1 MNTTFKQMVEAMA
14 VVNLR
19 IPEEMKRK
27 LAGIAKA
34 TGASQTEV
42 VKSAVAEKLT
52 IHEVARAESSTNI
65 PSWVPEGK
73 HVALVRGA
81 IAAVGDSVAEVVSI
95 ALTKFPDEAIHVTR
109 KGKPIK
115 AVHYAFLAQTDLKCW
130 KYVTVDQQSYPVIPV
145 TIIGT
150 KKIVAGSSPDTAASL
165 TLVSPQIVDAAGL
178 RPSAEETVA
187 TAAGSVKMNT
197 YNAAIELP
205 VGRYNAVVASSEIPR
220 TLPFQIL
227 LGRNILDLVDL
238 YALGKSKVICV
249 KDP

>member
-1 MNTTFKQMVEAMA
+1 MA

-27 LAGIAKA
+27 LERIAKA
-34 TGASQTEV
+34 TGASQTEM

-52 IHEVARAESSTNI
+52 IHEVAKAQLSTTV

-73 HVALVRGA
+73 FVALVRGA
-81 IAAVGDSVAEVVSI
+81 VAAVGDSVAEVVS
-95 ALTKFPDEAIHVTR
+95 ATLTKFPDDPIHVAR

-115 AVHYAFLAQTDLKCW
+115 AVDYAFLAQAEMRCW
-130 KYVTVDQQSYPVIPV
+130 KYVTVDQRCYPIIPT
-145 TIIGT
+145 TITGR
-150 KKIVAGSSPDTAASL
+150 KKMVAASSPDTAASV
-165 TLVSPQIVDAAGL
+165 TLVSSQIVDGAGL
-178 RPSAEETVA
+178 RPVAEETVA
-187 TAAGSVKMNT
+187 TAAGMVKMDT
-197 YNAAIELP
+197 FKALIGLS
-205 VGRYNAVVASSEIPR
+205 VGRYDAVVALSEIPR

-227 LGRNILDLVDL
+227 LGRNILDQIDV

>member
-1 MNTTFKQMVEAMA
+1 MHINFRRVVEAMA

-34 TGASQTEV
+34 TGASQTEM

-52 IHEVARAESSTNI
+52 IHEVARAESNRSI
-65 PSWVPEGK
+65 PRWVPEGK
-73 HVALVRGA
+73 YVALVRGA
-81 IAAVGDSVAEVVSI
+81 VAAVGDSVAEVVSA
-95 ALTKFPDEAIHVTR
+95 ALAKFPDDPIHVAR
-109 KGKPIK
+109 KGKSIR
-115 AVHYAFLAQTDLKCW
+115 AVHYAFLAQAEMKCW
-130 KYVTVDQQSYPVIPV
+130 KYVTVDQESYPVIPT

-150 KKIVAGSSPDTAASL
+150 KKMVAASSPDTAASL
-165 TLVSPQIVDAAGL
+165 TLVSSQIADGAGL
-178 RPSAEETVA
+178 RPAAKETVA
-187 TAAGSVKMNT
+187 TAAGMVKMNT
-197 YNAAIELP
+197 FNAVIELP
-205 VGRYNAVVASSEIPR
+205 VGRYDAVVASSEIPE

-238 YALGKSKVICV
+238 YALGKSKVICL